1 MSFLCSS
8 ACSRAAWSFRGNS
21 DASSSIYRQLQ
32 VLQLLQM
39 NNSGVETMLCN
50 LLRAWLSN
58 FWVFLVCLFLS
69 LTHDSSFLLT
79 LVSYCFVTHI
89 IETFCCDRCY
99 TTITCCHRKSGYPG
113 MISAV
118 PLSFFSLFLYCC
130 PAFCIP
136 LCLPVCLGR
145 CVLCLSFHYFLC
157 YFVAFFLPN
166 VAIFLLPAFVLFPP
180 SLLSDVVHLC
190 IIGFFLGTDYL
201 CVLHYFI

>member
-1 MSFLCSS
+1 
-8 ACSRAAWSFRGNS
+8 
-21 DASSSIYRQLQ
+21 
-32 VLQLLQM
+32 M

-58 FWVFLVCLFLS
+58 FWNKKCFDLPTRPDTVRFFLVCLFLS
-69 LTHDSSFLLT
+69 LTHDSSYLLT
-79 LVSYCFVTHI
+79 WVSYCCVRTLLRHFAVTDVSPQLHVAT
-89 IETFCCDRCY
+89 ENQDTQEWSLRFLL
-99 TTITCCHRKSGYPG
+99 
-113 MISAV
+113 V
-118 PLSFFSLFLYCC
+118 FFSLFLYCC

-145 CVLCLSFHYFLC
+145 YVLCLSFRHFLC

-166 VAIFLLPAFVLFPP
+166 VAIFLLPAFVLFTP

-190 IIGFFLGTDYL
+190 IIGFFLGTDHL

>member
-1 MSFLCSS
+1 MAWRQCSATFDEHDCLIFGIRNVSIFLL
-8 ACSRAAWSFRGNS
+8 
-21 DASSSIYRQLQ
+21 DLIQ
-32 VLQLLQM
+32 
-39 NNSGVETMLCN
+39 SG
-50 LLRAWLSN
+50 
-58 FWVFLVCLFLS
+58 FFLVCLFLS
-69 LTHDSSFLLT
+69 LTHDSSCLLT
-79 LVSYCFVTHI
+79 LVSYCCVTHI
-89 IETFCCDRCY
+89 IETFCCDRCF
-99 TTITCCHRKSGYPG
+99 TTITCCHRKPGYPG

-118 PLSFFSLFLYCC
+118 PLSFFPSISLLLS
-130 PAFCIP
+130 CIP

-145 CVLCLSFHYFLC
+145 CVLCLSFRHFLC